1 MTPGWQMGGNLACMF
16 VLSCCSSSIISTSV
30 ISKQEYN
37 VPSRRRNG
45 RLLYLVNRHDH
56 HKAIDVYKFL
66 SCDGEFPVRETT
78 YNVEIQQ

>member
-1 MTPGWQMGGNLACMF
+1 MGGNLACMF

-37 VPSRRRNG
+37 VPSRRNG
-45 RLLYLVNRHDH
+45 RLLYLVNHHDH